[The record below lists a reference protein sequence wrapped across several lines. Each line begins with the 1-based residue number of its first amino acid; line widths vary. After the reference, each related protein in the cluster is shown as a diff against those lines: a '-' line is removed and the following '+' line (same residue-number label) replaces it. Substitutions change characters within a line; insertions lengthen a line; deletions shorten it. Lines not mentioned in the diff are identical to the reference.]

1 VTGAVRGTT
10 TGAGTPQVW
19 IWRALVTAALIASA
33 LLVTTLDWT
42 RVAPS
47 WQFLLL
53 ALGRSWW
60 LAIIA
65 MAIGI
70 TAAVPLALLRVYGPR
85 WPQRGATVLIEAVRA
100 TPELMIIFWVYFTLP
115 VVTGSQVSAW
125 NAALGSLSVI
135 AAAYLAEVVRA
146 GLYSV
151 PMEQREAARA
161 LGLKPFAAF
170 RLVVLPQALRNMLP
184 ALIAQLVSLFK
195 TTSLV
200 YAIGVMDFFRAVSV
214 TNNAVYAPYPLYIVL
229 AAGYF
234 VSCWTITQVVRR
246 FDPAYQ
252 LLD

>member
-1 VTGAVRGTT
+1 MTRGLNL
-10 TGAGTPQVW
+10 QVW
-19 IWRALVTAALIASA
+19 IWRVLVATALVLGAW
-33 LLVTTLDWT
+33 LVTSLDWT
-42 RVAPS
+42 HVLPS

-60 LAIIA
+60 LAIVA
-65 MAIGI
+65 MAIGSA
-70 TAAVPLALLRVYGPR
+70 AAVPLALLRVYGPT
-85 WPQRGATVLIEAVRA
+85 WPRRAASLLIEAVRA

-146 GLYSV
+146 GLFSV
-151 PMEQREAARA
+151 PATQREAARA
-161 LGLKPFAAF
+161 LGLKPLAVF

-214 TNNAVYAPYPLYIVL
+214 TNNAVYAPYPLYLVL

-234 VSCWTITQVVRR
+234 VSCWTITQVIRR

>member
-1 VTGAVRGTT
+1 MNEPSSA
-10 TGAGTPQVW
+10 QVW
-19 IWRALVTAALIASA
+19 IWRVLVAITLAVSA
-33 LLVTTLDWT
+33 WGVTQLDWS

-47 WQFLLL
+47 WQFLLF

-60 LAIIA
+60 LALVA

-70 TAAVPLALLRVYGPR
+70 AAAMPLALLRVYGPP
-85 WPQRGATVLIEAVRA
+85 WPRRAATLLIEAVRA

-115 VVTGSQVSAW
+115 VITGSQVTAW

-151 PMEQREAARA
+151 PATQREAARA
-161 LGLKPFAAF
+161 LGLKPIAVF

-214 TNNAVYAPYPLYIVL
+214 TNNAVYAPYPLYLVL

>member
-1 VTGAVRGTT
+1 MN
-10 TGAGTPQVW
+10 PQVW
-19 IWRALVTAALIASA
+19 IWRVLVTIVLSVAAW
-33 LLVTTLDWT
+33 LVAELDWS
-42 RVAPS
+42 RVVPS
-47 WQFLLL
+47 WRFLLL

-60 LAIIA
+60 LAIVA
-65 MAIGI
+65 MAIGGV
-70 TAAVPLALLRVYGPR
+70 AAVPLALLRVYGPR
-85 WPQRGATVLIEAVRA
+85 WPRRGATLLIEAVRA

-151 PMEQREAARA
+151 PAAQREAATA
-161 LGLKPFAAF
+161 LGLKRFAVF

-214 TNNAVYAPYPLYIVL
+214 TNNAVYAPYPLYVVL

>member
-1 VTGAVRGTT
+1 MNV
-10 TGAGTPQVW
+10 QVW
-19 IWRALVTAALIASA
+19 IWRWLVTVVLGFGAW
-33 LLVTTLDWT
+33 VTARLDWS

-47 WQFLLL
+47 WEFLLL

-60 LAIIA
+60 LALIA

-70 TAAVPLALLRVYGPR
+70 VTAVPLALLRVYGTPWPR
-85 WPQRGATVLIEAVRA
+85 RLVALLIDAVRA

-115 VVTGSQVSAW
+115 IVTGSQVSAW
-125 NAALGSLSVI
+125 NAALGSLAVI
-135 AAAYLAEVVRA
+135 ASAYLAEVVRA

-151 PMEQREAARA
+151 PDTQREAARA
-161 LGLKPFAAF
+161 LGLKSFAVF

-234 VSCWTITQVVRR
+234 VSCWAITQVVRR
-246 FDPAYQ
+246 CDPAYQ

>member
-1 VTGAVRGTT
+1 VTRALNL
-10 TGAGTPQVW
+10 QVW
-19 IWRALVTAALIASA
+19 IWRVLVATVLVLAAW
-33 LLVTTLDWT
+33 LVMSLDWT
-42 RVAPS
+42 HVAPS

-60 LAIIA
+60 LAIVA
-65 MAIGI
+65 MAIGSA
-70 TAAVPLALLRVYGPR
+70 AAVPLALLRVYGPP
-85 WPQRGATVLIEAVRA
+85 WPRRAATLLIEAVRA

-146 GLYSV
+146 GLFSV
-151 PMEQREAARA
+151 PATQREAARA
-161 LGLKPFAAF
+161 LGLKPLAVF

-214 TNNAVYAPYPLYIVL
+214 TNNAVYAPYPLYLVL

-234 VSCWTITQVVRR
+234 VSCWTITQVIRR

-252 LLD
+252 LLE

>member
-1 VTGAVRGTT
+1 MTRLLN
-10 TGAGTPQVW
+10 PQVW
-19 IWRALVTAALIASA
+19 IWRALVAIALAAAA
-33 LLVTTLDWT
+33 WLVATLDWT

-65 MAIGI
+65 TAIGI
-70 TAAVPLALLRVYGPR
+70 VAAVPLALLRVYGRAWPR
-85 WPQRGATVLIEAVRA
+85 RSAALLIEAVRA

-115 VVTGSQVSAW
+115 VVTGSRVSAW

-151 PMEQREAARA
+151 PAAQREAARA
-161 LGLKPFAAF
+161 LGLKPIAVFG
-170 RLVVLPQALRNMLP
+170 LVVLPQALRNMLP

-214 TNNAVYAPYPLYIVL
+214 TNNAVYAPYPLYLIL

-234 VSCWTITQVVRR
+234 ASCWTITRMIR
-246 FDPAYQ
+246 YFDPAYQ

>member
-1 VTGAVRGTT
+1 MTGPTN
-10 TGAGTPQVW
+10 PQVW
-19 IWRALVTAALIASA
+19 IWRVLVAVTLILGAWLVAS
-33 LLVTTLDWT
+33 LDWS
-42 RVAPS
+42 RGAPS
-47 WQFLLL
+47 WRFLLL

-70 TAAVPLALLRVYGPR
+70 AAAMPLALLRVYGAPWPR
-85 WPQRGATVLIEAVRA
+85 RAATLLIEAVRA

-151 PMEQREAARA
+151 PATQQEAARA
-161 LGLKPFAAF
+161 LGLKPFAIF

-214 TNNAVYAPYPLYIVL
+214 TNNAVYAPYPLYLVL

-234 VSCWTITQVVRR
+234 ISCWIITQVVRR